1 MAMASTESIQ
11 EMLEPKYGVLAQVNR
26 VLAQQHTYE
35 LLENNLWLL
44 ANITGDCH
52 ELCNLVM
59 QETKLLESLDWISQ
73 TEIMLTIDSALADVV
88 TWLLENIS
96 KFCLNLDLDTDN
108 VSTNM
113 RDWPVITPNVSL
125 LIERSTLGD
134 KCADLGSRKVGSDCF
149 LVVR

>member
-11 EMLEPKYGVLAQVNR
+11 EMLEPKYGVFAQVNR

-113 RDWPVITPNVSL
+113 QD
-125 LIERSTLGD
+125 
-134 KCADLGSRKVGSDCF
+134 
-149 LVVR
+149 